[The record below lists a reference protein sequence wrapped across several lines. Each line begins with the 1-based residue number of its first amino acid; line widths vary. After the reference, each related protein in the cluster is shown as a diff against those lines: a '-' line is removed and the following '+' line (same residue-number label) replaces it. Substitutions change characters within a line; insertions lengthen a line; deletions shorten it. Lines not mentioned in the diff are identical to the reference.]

1 MNAQTKPITSWR
13 ELSNMLVEAMEWSN
27 PTTAEPV
34 GVAQF
39 ERLGNDMVRMV
50 ITVDLVPRNKVA
62 IIQEED
68 IPF

>member
-13 ELSNMLVEAMEWSN
+13 ELSNMLVEAMEWTN
-27 PTTAEPV
+27 PTLAEPV

-39 ERLGNDMVRMV
+39 ERLGSDMVRMI
-50 ITVDLVPRNKVA
+50 ITVDLVPRDR
-62 IIQEED
+62 IQKD